1 MKRNYDLA
9 KSREIE
15 LVKCLNKEL
24 FIPKYNSIVEFVY
37 NLSYNWNYFEHSG
50 VNQSKPGDILGYT
63 KDKVIA
69 IEIKI
74 CDTSK
79 STKSHGGGGRDIFK
93 TLDPKILGYS
103 EFENRVNAPQQR
115 WDIINKTLNVNIS
128 SYKEQDKLKLQIRSN
143 LKLVNKGK
151 GKLEIL
157 TNDVKIQ
164 YIDYLIPIIKN
175 LPEKDVM
182 YFFNAIALGYRKNLT
197 KLKNLNTDILE
208 IQVGYFNTK
217 RQVISSKTFI
227 PKTQLKNIYRS
238 GLALVLESE
247 EGFIK
252 FPFVHGNAYQGSG
265 KTLSCKYMFKY

>member
-24 FIPKYNSIVEFVY
+24 FIPEYDSIVEFIY
-37 NLSYNWNYFEHSG
+37 NLPYNWVNFEHSG
-50 VNQSKPGDILGYT
+50 SNQSEPGDLLGYT
-63 KDKVIA
+63 SDKVIS
-69 IEIKI
+69 IEVKI

-79 STKSHGGGGRDIFK
+79 STESHGGGGRDIFK
-93 TLDPKILGYS
+93 TLDSKILGYG
-103 EFENRVNAPQQR
+103 EFENKVNAPQQR
-115 WDIINKTLNVNIS
+115 WDIINQTLNTNIS
-128 SYKEQDKLKLQIRSN
+128 SYKEQDKLKLQIKSN

-151 GKLEIL
+151 GELEIL
-157 TNDVKIQ
+157 TNNVKIQ
-164 YIDYLIPIIKN
+164 YIDYLISIIKN
-175 LPEKDVM
+175 LPEDNVM

-208 IQVGYFNTK
+208 IQVGYFNTEK
-217 RQVISSKTFI
+217 QIISSKTFT

-252 FPFVHGNAYQGSG
+252 FPFVHGNGYQGSG